1 MADANAS
8 SSSTPLR
15 RTGEQ
20 RRSDSPDTGA
30 DDGSAK
36 REISRRRIEDLLHE
50 HLRRLWVAPAEE
62 FARLQIARLDAMILK
77 LIGRIQDGDLEAM
90 DRTLMIINS
99 LDRLPGF
106 IKARRD
112 EPYTEEARA
121 RLLQKLYDAAARL
134 QSEPPVE

>member
-1 MADANAS
+1 MADAKTS
-8 SSSTPLR
+8 SLSATSQRTWRER
-15 RTGEQ
+15 RPG
-20 RRSDSPDTGA
+20 SPNPGPE
-30 DDGSAK
+30 DGGAK
-36 REISRRRIEDLLHE
+36 REISRRRIEDLLYE

-90 DRTLMIINS
+90 DRTLMMINS